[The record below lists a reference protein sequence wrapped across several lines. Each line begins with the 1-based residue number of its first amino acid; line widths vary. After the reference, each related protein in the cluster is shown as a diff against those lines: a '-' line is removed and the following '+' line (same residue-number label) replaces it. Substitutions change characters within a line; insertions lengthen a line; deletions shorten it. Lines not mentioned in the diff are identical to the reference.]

1 MLQTYYIY
9 EITYKGDGRNYIG
22 QRKCPIKKIPETDT
36 SYMGKGVHLRAA
48 QKKYGI
54 ENFSKRILAICY
66 SEKIL
71 NILETEYISL
81 YKEIGKAEFN
91 IASGGYDYPR
101 TYMGEKQKLEYNR
114 HISEGI
120 RKSEKFKKAIHDPE
134 FRRKVSESHRG
145 LTSWNKGMKMSE
157 EFCNNVSKGIIDMYN
172 SPRGEEVKANLRE
185 KRKLQ
190 VITEETKHKMSESQK
205 GRIVSEET
213 RRKLSEIQKGSTKSE
228 ETKAKISAAR
238 QKQVFSEES
247 KQKRKKSIEEYWN
260 SEEGQRQRKIN
271 SERNKS
277 LAQTKGYHWYNNGV
291 IQTVAKE
298 CPEGFVPGKLFNRKH
313 TEEEKQARRD
323 WYANLP
329 AERKAEIVKKI
340 GDAHKGKPKS
350 DTCKANISKANKG
363 RKYYNNGVIEV
374 MRFECPE
381 GFVPGRCPKAKE
393 SISKGMTKR

>member
-1 MLQTYYIY
+1 MKFLKQ
-9 EITYKGDGRNYIG
+9 
-22 QRKCPIKKIPETDT
+22 IPNIWEKETI
-36 SYMGKGVHLRAA
+36 SKLLK
-48 QKKYGI
+48 KKYGI
-54 ENFSKRILAICY
+54 ENFSKRIVEVCY
-66 SEKIL
+66 SESEL
-71 NILETEYISL
+71 NRLEKHYIDY
-81 YKEIGKAEFN
+81 YKSIGKAEFN
-91 IASGGYDYPR
+91 IAEGGEGGNNYKYK
-101 TYMGEKQKLEYNR
+101 TEEEMKEHCKKLSQSMY
-114 HISEGI
+114 
-120 RKSEKFKKAIHDPE
+120 K
-134 FRRKVSESHRG
+134 
-145 LTSWNKGMKMSE
+145 
-157 EFCNNVSKGIIDMYN
+157 MYN

-247 KQKRKKSIEEYWN
+247 KQKHKKSIAEYWN

-277 LAQTKGYHWYNNGV
+277 LKQTKGYHWYNNGI

-340 GDAHKGKPKS
+340 GDGHRGKPKS

-363 RKYYNNGVIEV
+363 RKYYNNGVLEV

>member
-1 MLQTYYIY
+1 
-9 EITYKGDGRNYIG
+9 
-22 QRKCPIKKIPETDT
+22 
-36 SYMGKGVHLRAA
+36 
-48 QKKYGI
+48 
-54 ENFSKRILAICY
+54 
-66 SEKIL
+66 
-71 NILETEYISL
+71 
-81 YKEIGKAEFN
+81 
-91 IASGGYDYPR
+91 
-101 TYMGEKQKLEYNR
+101 
-114 HISEGI
+114 
-120 RKSEKFKKAIHDPE
+120 
-134 FRRKVSESHRG
+134 
-145 LTSWNKGMKMSE
+145 
-157 EFCNNVSKGIIDMYN
+157 
-172 SPRGEEVKANLRE
+172 
-185 KRKLQ
+185 
-190 VITEETKHKMSESQK
+190 MSESQK